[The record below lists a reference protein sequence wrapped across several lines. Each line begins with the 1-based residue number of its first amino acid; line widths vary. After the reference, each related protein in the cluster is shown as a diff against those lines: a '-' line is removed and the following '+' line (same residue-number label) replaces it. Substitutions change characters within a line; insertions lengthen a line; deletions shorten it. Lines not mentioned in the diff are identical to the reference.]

1 MSEKQTRCPNCSSIY
16 KVTVTQLT
24 VAQGM
29 VCCPKCTAEFNALLH
44 LVQPKISSTTA
55 TSQLVEAMLQ
65 QANPFSV
72 THNQD
77 EKHLLDIFNRKI
89 ENSNINLRTYLN
101 NLNSLNNNEPISHFP
116 ALNLSADQSI
126 SSDPYIKRKSTGYY
140 VLWSLVNLSL
150 IFVLLFQVLWFNP
163 NLLQRS
169 PILNS
174 LFITTCNV
182 FNCQT
187 IDERY
192 TYIKVDQIKVR
203 RLNLHSTEFSGVL
216 TNHYEKGLALPLM
229 KITLIKDG
237 KVISSSIRAP
247 SEYLIESL
255 NGITR
260 IPTQSPYKFQ
270 FKLNVASNAFDTY
283 RLVVIRP

>member
-1 MSEKQTRCPNCSSIY
+1 MSEKQTRCPNCSTIY

-44 LVQPKISSTTA
+44 LVQPKTSSLDTP
-55 TSQLVEAMLQ
+55 QLAETMLQ
-65 QANPFSV
+65 QRNPFSIS
-72 THNQD
+72 HNQN
-77 EKHLLDIFNRKI
+77 EQHLLDIFDRKI

-101 NLNSLNNNEPISHFP
+101 NLNTLNNEPIANFP
-116 ALNLSADQSI
+116 TLNLSADQSI

-140 VLWSLVNLSL
+140 ALWSLVNLSL

-169 PILNS
+169 SILNS
-174 LFITTCNV
+174 LFISTCDV

-192 TYIKVDQIKVR
+192 RYIQVDQIQIR
-203 RLNLHSTEFSGVL
+203 ALNTQITEFSGVL
-216 TNHYEKGLALPLM
+216 TNHYEKGLALPLI
-229 KITLIKDG
+229 KISLIKDS
-237 KVISSSIRAP
+237 KVISSSIRPP

-270 FKLNVASNAFDTY
+270 FKLNVPRNAFDTY

>member
-1 MSEKQTRCPNCSSIY
+1 MIEKQTRCPNCSSIY

-24 VAQGM
+24 AAQGM
-29 VCCPKCTAEFNALLH
+29 VCCPKCMAEFNALLH
-44 LVQPKISSTTA
+44 LIQPKTSSTDTP
-55 TSQLVEAMLQ
+55 QLVEAMLQ
-65 QANPFSV
+65 QANPFSAIY
-72 THNQD
+72 NPNEQ
-77 EKHLLDIFNRKI
+77 HLLDIFDRKI

-101 NLNSLNNNEPISHFP
+101 NLNSLNHEPIANFP
-116 ALNLSADQSI
+116 ALNLSADQSM

-150 IFVLLFQVLWFNP
+150 VFMLLFQVLWFNP

-174 LFITTCNV
+174 VFITTCNV

-192 TYIKVDQIKVR
+192 TYIKVDQIQIR
-203 RLNLHSTEFSGVL
+203 ALTAQSTEFSGVL

-229 KITLIKDG
+229 KISLIKDNI
-237 KVISSSIRAP
+237 VISSSIRAP

-270 FKLNVASNAFDTY
+270 FKLNVPSNAFDTY
-283 RLVVIRP
+283 TLVVIRP

>member
-1 MSEKQTRCPNCSSIY
+1 MSEKQTCCPNCSSIY

-44 LVQPKISSTTA
+44 LVQPKSRNSDAPQAVETA
-55 TSQLVEAMLQ
+55 LQ
-65 QANPFSV
+65 HVNPFAV
-72 THNQD
+72 TRHANEQ
-77 EKHLLDIFNRKI
+77 HVLDIFERKTD
-89 ENSNINLRTYLN
+89 NSNINLRTYLN
-101 NLNSLNNNEPISHFP
+101 NLNSFNNEPIANFP

-126 SSDPYIKRKSTGYY
+126 ASDTKRKSTGYY

-150 IFVLLFQVLWFNP
+150 IFVLIFQVLWFNP

-169 PILNS
+169 ALLNWV
-174 LFITTCNV
+174 FISTCNV

-192 TYIKVDQIKVR
+192 TYIQVSQMQVR
-203 RLNLHSTEFSGVL
+203 ALSTNSTEFSGVL

-229 KITLIKDG
+229 KISLMKDG
-237 KVISSSIRAP
+237 KVISSSIRPP

-270 FKLNVASNAFDTY
+270 FKLNVPRNAFDTY

>member
-1 MSEKQTRCPNCSSIY
+1 MSEKQTCCPNCSSIY

-44 LVQPKISSTTA
+44 LVQPKSSNTDLPQPVETA
-55 TSQLVEAMLQ
+55 LHH
-65 QANPFSV
+65 ANPFSV
-72 THNQD
+72 TRHSNEQ
-77 EKHLLDIFNRKI
+77 HLLDIFDRKTD
-89 ENSNINLRTYLN
+89 NSNINLRTYLN
-101 NLNSLNNNEPISHFP
+101 NLNSFNNEPIANFP

-126 SSDPYIKRKSTGYY
+126 SSYTKRKSTGYY
-140 VLWSLVNLSL
+140 VLWSLINLSL
-150 IFVLLFQVLWFNP
+150 IFVLMFQVLWFNP

-169 PILNS
+169 PLLNWV
-174 LFITTCNV
+174 FITTCNV
-182 FNCQT
+182 FKCQT

-192 TYIKVDQIKVR
+192 TYIRVSQIQVR
-203 RLNLHSTEFSGVL
+203 ALSTNSTEFSGVL

-229 KITLIKDG
+229 KISLMKDG
-237 KVISSSIRAP
+237 KVISSSIRPP

-270 FKLNVASNAFDTY
+270 FKLNVPRNAFDTY
-283 RLVVIRP
+283 RLAVIRP

>member
-16 KVTVTQLT
+16 KVSVTQLT

-44 LVQPKISSTTA
+44 LVQPKISSSDA
-55 TSQLVEAMLQ
+55 PQLAEAMLQ
-65 QANPFSV
+65 QGNALSIS
-72 THNQD
+72 HNQN
-77 EKHLLDIFNRKI
+77 EQHLLDIFDRKI

-101 NLNSLNNNEPISHFP
+101 NLNSLNHEPLANFP
-116 ALNLSADQSI
+116 ALNLSADKSV
-126 SSDPYIKRKSTGYY
+126 SSEQYIKRKSTGYY

-169 PILNS
+169 AILNS
-174 LFITTCNV
+174 VFISTCNV

-192 TYIKVDQIKVR
+192 TYIKVNQIQVR
-203 RLNLHSTEFSGVL
+203 ALNAQSTEFSGVL

-229 KITLIKDG
+229 KISLIKDG
-237 KVISSSIRAP
+237 KVISSSIRPP

-270 FKLNVASNAFDTY
+270 FKLNIARNAFDSY

>member
-1 MSEKQTRCPNCSSIY
+1 MSEKQTCCPNCSSIY

-29 VCCPKCTAEFNALLH
+29 VCCPKCMAEFNALLH
-44 LVQPKISSTTA
+44 LIQPKTFSTD
-55 TSQLVEAMLQ
+55 TSLLIGAMLQ
-65 QANPFSV
+65 QANPVLV
-72 THNQD
+72 TQD
-77 EKHLLDIFNRKI
+77 QNEQHLLDIFDRKTA
-89 ENSNINLRTYLN
+89 NSNINLRTYLN
-101 NLNSLNNNEPISHFP
+101 NLNALHNNEPIANVP
-116 ALNLSADQSI
+116 ALNLSAHQSI
-126 SSDPYIKRKSTGYY
+126 SSDPDIKRKSAEYY
-140 VLWSLVNLSL
+140 ILWSLVNLSL
-150 IFVLLFQVLWFNP
+150 VFVLLFQVLWFNP

-174 LFITTCNV
+174 IFITTCNL

-192 TYIKVDQIKVR
+192 TYIKVDQIKIRAV
-203 RLNLHSTEFSGVL
+203 NAEITEFSGML
-216 TNHYEKGLALPLM
+216 TNHYENGLALPLM
-229 KITLIKDG
+229 KISLIKDG
-237 KVISSSIRAP
+237 KVISSSIHAP
-247 SEYLIESL
+247 TEYLIESL

-270 FKLNVASNAFDTY
+270 FKLNVPSNAFDTY